1 MSETAVSAQIAL
13 ALSSVPGVVTF
24 RNNVGAVKSEDGRF
38 VRFGLCPGSSD
49 RIGWVSVVVTP
60 DMVGKRVAVFLGVE
74 AKTPGGR
81 TDPKRL
87 ADQTNFIGRVLEAG
101 GFAGFASSPEQ
112 ALRIIGHGGDHSPS
126 GEGGAGRIAPRG
138 KPKHGAG
145 ANDPGD

>member
-1 MSETAVSAQIAL
+1 MSETDVSASIAL
-13 ALSSVPGVVTF
+13 ALAKVPGVVTF
-24 RNNVGAVKSEDGRF
+24 RNNVGAVKSDDGRF

-87 ADQTNFIGRVLEAG
+87 ADQTNFIKGCWRPAG
-101 GFAGFASSPEQ
+101 SP
-112 ALRIIGHGGDHSPS
+112 GSPVHPN
-126 GEGGAGRIAPRG
+126 R
-138 KPKHGAG
+138 H
-145 ANDPGD
+145 